1 MAPSSSTPRLIVVD
15 ALRGFA
21 ILSIMLLHNIEHFD
35 LYHFPDDLPEWL
47 KAIDS
52 IIWDTLFFLFGGKSY
67 AIFALLFGLTF
78 YIQYNNQQQRG
89 NDFSGRFLWRLL
101 LLLCFGFLNSIFF
114 EGDILAIY
122 AIIGV
127 VLVPFRR
134 LSNRLVWS
142 AAIVL
147 MMQPLEWIRLF
158 GYLINPDNVEIAS
171 RADGYFSLIG
181 EPLSNGT
188 FLEAMRSNLT
198 NGRLAVFF
206 WSYENGRFFQTAA
219 LFLTG
224 FMLGRTQRFTTAS
237 HNKTFWQ
244 RALTTAI
251 VAFIPLFLLHKA
263 LPHMEWH
270 PYVIAR
276 IQTAVTSWSN
286 LAFMTML
293 GSTFVLL
300 FGHTA
305 ARSWLN
311 KLSPMG
317 RMSLSNYV
325 LQSILGSFVYYGFGL
340 GLYQYTGA
348 SFSLIIGLGLGI
360 LQILFSTWWLKQHK
374 RGPLEQIWHRLTWI

>member
-1 MAPSSSTPRLIVVD
+1 MSTPSRPARLIVVD

-35 LYHFPDDLPEWL
+35 LYHFPDFLPEWL
-47 KAIDS
+47 KTIDS

-78 YIQYNNQQQRG
+78 YIQYNNQQRRG

-101 LLLCFGFLNSIFF
+101 LLFGFGFINSIFF

-127 VLVPFRR
+127 VLIPFRK
-134 LSNRLVWS
+134 LSNRMVWT

-147 MMQPLEWIRLF
+147 MLQPLEWIRLI
-158 GYLINPDNVEIAS
+158 GYMITPDNAEAVS
-171 RADGYFSLIG
+171 RAGRYFSMIG

-188 FLEAMRSNLT
+188 FWEAMRSNLT
-198 NGRLAVFF
+198 NGRLGVFF
-206 WSYENGRFFQTAA
+206 WSYENGRFFQTAG

-224 FMLGRTQRFTTAS
+224 FLLGRNKRFTTDPQ
-237 HNKTFWQ
+237 NKLFWQ
-244 RALTTAI
+244 KALVIAI
-251 VAFIPLFLLHKA
+251 IAFIPLFLLHKA
-263 LPHMEWH
+263 LSHMEWH
-270 PYVIAR
+270 KFVVTCL
-276 IQTAVTSWSN
+276 QTAVTSWSN
-286 LAFMTML
+286 LAFMTIL
-293 GSTFVLL
+293 VSTFVLL
-300 FGHTA
+300 FEHTA
-305 ARSWLN
+305 ARGWLD
-311 KLSPMG
+311 KLSSMG

-325 LQSILGSFVYYGFGL
+325 LQSILGSIVYYGFGL

-348 SFSLIIGLGLGI
+348 SFSLVIGAVLGAF
-360 LQILFSTWWLKQHK
+360 QILFSTWWLKTHK

>member
-1 MAPSSSTPRLIVVD
+1 MSTPSSPSRLIVVD

-35 LYHFPDDLPEWL
+35 LYHFPNFFPEWL
-47 KAIDS
+47 KTIDS

-78 YIQYNNQQQRG
+78 YIQYNNQQRRG

-101 LLLCFGFLNSIFF
+101 LLLGFGFLNSIFF

-122 AIIGV
+122 AVIGV
-127 VLVPFRR
+127 ILVPFRK
-134 LSNRLVWS
+134 LSNKVVWT

-147 MMQPLEWIRLF
+147 MLQPLEWIRLF
-158 GYLINPDNVEIAS
+158 NFIIAPDNVETVT
-171 RADGYFSLIG
+171 RANHYFSKIG

-188 FLEAMRSNLT
+188 FGEAMRSNLT

-219 LFLTG
+219 LFLIG
-224 FMLGRTQRFTTAS
+224 FLLGRTKRFTSAPR
-237 HNKTFWQ
+237 NKLFWQ
-244 RALTTAI
+244 KTLIIAI
-251 VAFIPLFLLHKA
+251 VVFIPLFLLHKA

-270 PYVIAR
+270 KFVIGR
-276 IQTAVTSWSN
+276 IQTVVTSWSN
-286 LAFMTML
+286 LAFMTIL
-293 GSTFVLL
+293 VSTFVLL
-300 FGHTA
+300 FEYATA
-305 ARSWLN
+305 RIWLN

-348 SFSLIIGLGLGI
+348 SVSLIIGSALGSF
-360 LQILFSTWWLKQHK
+360 QILFSTWWLKTQK